1 MDVFLRC
8 RRGGGQYCLKE
19 TKKEENHIFMTV
31 DDEIIFLRILHKLT
45 DEFFIYVYYILLLF
59 CIFNI
64 NIVGC
69 DLEKNPF
76 GKVVCF
82 LFRLKYV
89 IISYMII
96 SEYIHSNS
104 TLATWEILY
113 FVVIGLRLLYKY

>member
-1 MDVFLRC
+1 MDVFLGC
-8 RRGGGQYCLKE
+8 RRGGGQCCLKE

-45 DEFFIYVYYILLLF
+45 DEFFMYVYYILLLF
-59 CIFNI
+59 CTFNI

-96 SEYIHSNS
+96 SEYIH
-104 TLATWEILY
+104 
-113 FVVIGLRLLYKY
+113 